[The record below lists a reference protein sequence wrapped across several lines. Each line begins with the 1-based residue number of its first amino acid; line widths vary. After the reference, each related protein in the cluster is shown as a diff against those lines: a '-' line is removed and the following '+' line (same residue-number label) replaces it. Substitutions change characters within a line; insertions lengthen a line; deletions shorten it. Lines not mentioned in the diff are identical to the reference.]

1 MPLKKIPLKAGFN
14 KQATASQAEG
24 EWIDGN
30 NVRFRYGSPEKIGGW
45 EQITDKLMV
54 GAVRAQWSWT
64 DLTGRRYAALGTN
77 KCLYVYDADT
87 LYDITPLDTSRN
99 LTACTYTSTTG
110 SSTVTINKTGHALL
124 VGELFIF
131 TSATTPGPTTTGYT
145 SADFTTN
152 VFEVKTAPTANTFT
166 ITMPSAETGTGVTG
180 GGTLAISPYYIVGP
194 ITSTVGYGWGAGT
207 WNQPLTTWG
216 TPRTASNTVIEAGN
230 WSLDNFGENLIATI
244 KNSNTFKWIPNAG
257 SGVNTRAT
265 LVPNNPTASILTIVS
280 DRDRHLLHLGTETTI
295 GSTATQDPMFI
306 RFSDQEDIEIYEPT
320 STNTA
325 GTFRLDDGTTIIGAV
340 RAKDYILVITDT
352 AAYSIQFVGTPYT
365 FSIRKVGSNCGCIGQ
380 HAIAF
385 VNGAVWWM
393 GDSGG
398 FFMYDGTVKDVESLV
413 EDFVFTT
420 KGTDNPGI
428 NYATGDI
435 VYAGLNT
442 LYTEINWFYPKAGSN
457 QIDRVT
463 TINYVD
469 GIWTTGDLAR
479 TTWEDSKV
487 FKFPY
492 ATKYD
497 ENATPTVPVVNGA
510 STGAS
515 YYFIQ
520 EKGKN
525 EVLNLTTINVTSL
538 AISSYV
544 RSGDFD
550 LDVDGDGEYF
560 LKIKRFI
567 PDFKNLE
574 GTADVTLYLRSYPAD
589 TTVAKGETYIGPF
602 TITTSTDKVDTRARA
617 RLASIKIENNDLDDN
632 WRYGIFRV
640 DIQPDGRAGSTPQS

>member
-1 MPLKKIPLKAGFN
+1 MPLKKIALKSGFN

-24 EWIDGN
+24 EWIDGD

-45 EQITDKLMV
+45 EQITSNLMV
-54 GAVRAQWSWT
+54 GSARAQWSWT
-64 DLTGRRYAALGTN
+64 DLSGRRYAALGTN
-77 KCLYVYDADT
+77 KCLYIYDADNI
-87 LYDITPLDTSRN
+87 YDITPLDTSRN

-110 SSTVTINKTGHALL
+110 STTVTITKASHGLS
-124 VGELFIF
+124 VGDLFIF

-145 SADFTTN
+145 AASFTTN
-152 VFEVKTAPTANTFT
+152 VFEVQLVPTINTFT
-166 ITMPSAETGTGVTG
+166 IKMPTAETGTGVTG
-180 GGTLAISPYYIVGP
+180 GGSLNISPYFVVGP
-194 ITSTVGYGWGAGT
+194 LVSTLGYGWGAGT
-207 WNQPLTTWG
+207 WGLSTWG
-216 TPRTASNTVIEAGN
+216 TPRTVSNTQIEAGN
-230 WSLDNFGENLIATI
+230 WSLDNFGELLIATI
-244 KNSNTFKWIPNAG
+244 KNNNTFVWDPNDG
-257 SGVNTRAT
+257 TGINTRAT
-265 LVPNNPTASILTIVS
+265 LVPNNPTASIMTIVS
-280 DRDRHLLHLGTETTI
+280 DRDRHLLHLGTEETI
-295 GSTATQDPMFI
+295 GSPATQDPMLI
-306 RFSDQEDIEIYEPT
+306 RFSDQEDIEVYEPT

-340 RAKDYILVITDT
+340 RAKDYILILTDT
-352 AAYSIQFVGTPYT
+352 AAYSVQFVGSPYT

-380 HAIAF
+380 HAMAF

-398 FFMYDGTVKDVESLV
+398 FNMYDGTVKDVDSLV

-420 KGTDNPGI
+420 KGTDNLGI
-428 NYATGDI
+428 NFSAGDI

-442 LYTEINWFYPKAGSN
+442 LYTEINWFYPKAGST
-457 QIDRVT
+457 QIDRVAT
-463 TINYVD
+463 LNYVD
-469 GIWTTGDLAR
+469 NTWTTGSLSR

-492 ATKYD
+492 ATKFD
-497 ENATPTVPVVNGA
+497 TTILPTVPIINGVT
-510 STGAS
+510 SGAS

-525 EVLNLTTINVTSL
+525 EILNLTTNNITSL
-538 AISSYV
+538 AVSAYV

-550 LDVDGDGEYF
+550 LDVEGDGEYF
-560 LKIKRFI
+560 LSVRRFI

-574 GTADVTLYLRSYPAD
+574 GTVDVTLYLRSYPAD

-617 RLASIKIENNDLDDN
+617 RLASIKIENNSLDDN

-640 DIQPDGRAGSTPQS
+640 DIQPDGRAGSTPQ